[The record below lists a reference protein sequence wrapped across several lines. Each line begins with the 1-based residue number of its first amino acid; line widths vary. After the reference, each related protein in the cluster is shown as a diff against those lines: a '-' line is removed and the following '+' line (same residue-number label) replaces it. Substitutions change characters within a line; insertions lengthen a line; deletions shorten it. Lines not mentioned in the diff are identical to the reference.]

1 MGDSTWK
8 KMLNFYLP
16 SAHEASKCWEMNEV
30 FLFCSYFVFITSDT
44 NTVNKAVIVRSSLK
58 VLDLVM
64 SQ

>member
-1 MGDSTWK
+1 M
-8 KMLNFYLP
+8 
-16 SAHEASKCWEMNEV
+16 
-30 FLFCSYFVFITSDT
+30 FLFCSYFVFIISDT

>member
-1 MGDSTWK
+1 
-8 KMLNFYLP
+8 MLGNN
-16 SAHEASKCWEMNEV
+16 EM

-58 VLDLVM
+58 VLNLVV